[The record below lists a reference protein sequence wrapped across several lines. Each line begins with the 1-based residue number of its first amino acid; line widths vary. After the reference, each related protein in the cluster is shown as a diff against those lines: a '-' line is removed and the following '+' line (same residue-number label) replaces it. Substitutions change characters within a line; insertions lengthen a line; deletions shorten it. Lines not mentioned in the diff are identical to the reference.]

1 MKKII
6 IIILVIAIAAVA
18 GLFLKNQKKVVENL
32 PVPQTYTY
40 NVNTVNVSN
49 KSVRETRHFLAQLL
63 ASKSAMIASKFSA
76 EIKKIYVQEND
87 TVKKGQLLIALDDA
101 DIRANLSSLQK
112 QRDALNIDVQNA
124 KRSLYRNRKLLEVEA
139 ISQERYDN
147 ANVLYQNKLAALSA
161 TKEKIKQTH
170 SQLTYLNIRAPFSGR
185 VGTIFVD
192 AGNLAVPGKP
202 IISINSDDQK
212 LIFSYV
218 ATSQP
223 IIEGQK
229 VLIDDQQVGTIS
241 RRYDDAKNALLVAE
255 VKLSMPLHYANKA
268 FLNIDV
274 VIAET
279 EGCSVPLNALVHRKD
294 GTVVMVYKEGHFEPF
309 PADIILQDK
318 YDAILTECPDFP
330 VATASE
336 AKLVLLPTMGK
347 IDIGEEE

>member
-1 MKKII
+1 MKKTI
-6 IIILVIAIAAVA
+6 IIILVIAIAAAA
-18 GLFLKNQKKVVENL
+18 GLFLKSQKKAVDNL
-32 PVPQTYTY
+32 PVPQTFTY
-40 NVNTVNVSN
+40 NVNTVNASN

-63 ASKSAMIASKFSA
+63 ASKSALIASKFSA
-76 EIKKIYVQEND
+76 GIKKIYVQEND

-101 DIRANLSSLQK
+101 DIRANLSSLKK
-112 QRDALNIDVQNA
+112 QLDALNIDVQNA
-124 KRSLYRNRKLLEVEA
+124 KRSLDRNQKLLEVEA
-139 ISQERYDN
+139 ISQEQYDN

-161 TKEKIKQTH
+161 TKEKIKQSR

-202 IISINSDDQK
+202 IISLNSDDQK

-229 VLIDDQQVGTIS
+229 VLIDDQQVGTIA

-279 EGCSVPLNALVHRKD
+279 EGCSVPLNALLHRKD
-294 GTVVMVYKEGHFEPF
+294 ETVIMLYKEGHFEPF
-309 PADIILQDK
+309 TVDILLQDNR
-318 YDAILTECPDFP
+318 DAILTECPTFP
-330 VATASE
+330 MATASE
-336 AKLVLLPTMGK
+336 AKLVLLPTLGK
-347 IDIGEEE
+347 VNIKEEE

>member
-6 IIILVIAIAAVA
+6 IIILVIAVAAAA
-18 GLFLKNQKKVVENL
+18 GLFLKSQKKAVDNL
-32 PVPQTYTY
+32 PVPEAYTY
-40 NVNTVNVSN
+40 NVNTVKAST
-49 KSVRETRHFLAQLL
+49 KTVRETRHFLAQLL
-63 ASKSAMIASKFSA
+63 ASKSALIASKFSA
-76 EIKKIYVQEND
+76 EIKKVYVQEND
-87 TVKKGQLLIALDDA
+87 TVKKGQLLIALDDSE
-101 DIRANLSSLQK
+101 IRANLSSLQK
-112 QRDALNIDVQNA
+112 QRDALKNDVENA
-124 KRSLYRNRKLLEVEA
+124 KRSLDRNKKLLEAEA
-139 ISQERYDN
+139 ISQEQYDN
-147 ANVLYQNKLAALSA
+147 TNVMYQNKLAALSA
-161 TKEKIKQTH
+161 TKEKIKQTR
-170 SQLTYLNIRAPFSGR
+170 SQLSYLNIRAPFSGR
-185 VGTIFVD
+185 VGTIFTD

-202 IISINSDDQK
+202 IISLNSDDQK
-212 LIFSYV
+212 LVFSYV

-229 VLIDDQQVGTIS
+229 VLIDDQQVGTIA

-255 VKLSMPLHYANKA
+255 VKLSMPLYYANKA

-279 EGCSVPLNALVHRKD
+279 EGCSVPLNALVHRKNE
-294 GTVVMVYKEGHFEPF
+294 TVVMLHKEGHFEPF
-309 PADIILQDK
+309 TADIILQDK